1 MNSFDSYVSQFTYPQ
16 EKDEETEKLRQQF
29 LSRFPVSKL
38 PTLTLKEYALGL
50 EPKENSFCYWI
61 EFKTR
66 TLGGTGGG
74 SSYKHVVFFRKKK
87 QKWEYDPKFPN
98 ENVAFESVRNGLV
111 TLVRLAAEGKYEE
124 LEDVEP
130 FKGHNLTRGK
140 ILFLYYPD
148 KFLPIFSPAHLRDLC
163 QQLGIT
169 VDSDSQLAMNRALL
183 AFKEA
188 HSETKSWSN
197 TKFMYCLYDKY
208 SPTDQFWKIA
218 PGENARF

>member
-1 MNSFDSYVSQFTYPQ
+1 M
-16 EKDEETEKLRQQF
+16 
-29 LSRFPVSKL
+29 
-38 PTLTLKEYALGL
+38 
-50 EPKENSFCYWI
+50 
-61 EFKTR
+61 
-66 TLGGTGGG
+66 
-74 SSYKHVVFFRKKK
+74 
-87 QKWEYDPKFPN
+87 
-98 ENVAFESVRNGLV
+98 

-124 LEDVEP
+124 LEGVEP

-148 KFLPIFSPAHLRDLC
+148 KFLPIFSLAHLRDLC

-197 TKFMYCLYDKY
+197 IKFMYFLYDKY
-208 SPTDQFWKIA
+208 SPADQFWKIA
-218 PGENARF
+218 PARTPDFGRTARTGDSSA